1 MGMVEGAIA
10 ALVMER
16 DMSAWAI
23 GFDSRLLAAVYSVST
38 TLCKCH
44 VRLCD
49 SLSSSKANV
58 NPSDTGDYSQLQLVE
73 QCFRDSSHR
82 IEYGI
87 HTLDGGDY
95 TNVWREESTRRIALP
110 ALHIIH
116 APKMYKIK
124 RFFLIILSKTYE
136 KYHEQGVVC
145 SGIAYYV
152 QGVVNKVR
160 GPVFVTAFSPLCMII
175 TAVVGAIVLA
185 EKMHLGRYTK

>member
-1 MGMVEGAIA
+1 MGMVGGAIA

-38 TLCKCH
+38 TLCKCQ

-58 NPSDTGDYSQLQLVE
+58 NPSDTGDYSQLVG

-87 HTLDGGDY
+87 DPHT
-95 TNVWREESTRRIALP
+95 
-110 ALHIIH
+110 
-116 APKMYKIK
+116 
-124 RFFLIILSKTYE
+124 
-136 KYHEQGVVC
+136 
-145 SGIAYYV
+145 
-152 QGVVNKVR
+152 
-160 GPVFVTAFSPLCMII
+160 
-175 TAVVGAIVLA
+175 
-185 EKMHLGRYTK
+185 